1 MKESLRLLG
10 FLRPYLGWVAL
21 SVLAGV
27 ATVVSNIALLGTSA
41 YLIASATLHPS
52 IALLQV
58 AIVGVRFFGLARGI
72 FRYLERLASHS
83 VNFRLLA
90 RLRTW
95 FYQSIEPLAPAS
107 LVHQQS
113 GDLLNRAIGDIETL
127 ENFYV
132 RVVSPVIV
140 AAVVTAGMG
149 LYLGS
154 FSPALGGVLL
164 AGMLFSGLALP
175 LLADRFNRAPGRR
188 WVNARADLSALVVDS
203 IQGLPDLLAF
213 GAEGAATQK
222 IQTASQ
228 AGMRAQR
235 RMLWSGA
242 VVGSLNQLFTHL
254 TLWVVLILA
263 IPLVTAASLD
273 GVLLA
278 VLVLITLASFEAVT
292 PLAQAAQFWQ
302 TSRQSAR
309 RLFEIADEPL
319 PVPEPASPIPAPR
332 SAALQV
338 KDLTFSYAPGLSP
351 TLKGLTFS
359 LAPGKVLA
367 VVGPSGAGKSTL
379 ANILLRFWDVDAG
392 RVMLDGRDI
401 RAYTSTDVRRMTA
414 LVSQSTYLFNA
425 TLRQNLLMAS
435 PHASEEALLSVLES
449 VTLGDWLRSLPDG
462 LDTWLGERGLQVS
475 GGERQRLA
483 LARALLQDAP
493 LVILDEPTAN
503 LDAITESQVLSLLRQ
518 VLAGRTVLWI
528 THRLAGLDWA
538 DEILVLDDGQLVERG
553 RHAQL
558 LAAGGLYAQMFQAR
572 VNQVS
577 P

>member
-1 MKESLRLLG
+1 MTELRRLLG

-41 YLIASATLHPS
+41 YLIASAALHPS

-95 FYQSIEPLAPAS
+95 FYQAVEPLAPAR
-107 LVHQQS
+107 LIHQPS
-113 GDLLNRAIGDIETL
+113 GDLLSRAMGDIETL

-132 RVVSPVIV
+132 RAVSPVIV

-149 LYLGS
+149 LYVGS

-164 AGMLFSGLALP
+164 GGMLLSGLAVP
-175 LLADRFNRAPGRR
+175 LLAGLLNRVQGSR
-188 WVNARADLSALVVDS
+188 WVNARADLSARVVDS
-203 IQGLPDLLAF
+203 IQGLPDLLAC
-213 GAEGAATQK
+213 GAESAALQN
-222 IQTASQ
+222 IQAASQ
-228 AGMRAQR
+228 VGIRAQR

-242 VVGSLNQLFTHL
+242 VTGSLNQLFTHL
-254 TLWVVLILA
+254 TLWAVLLIA
-263 IPLVTAASLD
+263 IPLVSAASLD

-319 PVPEPASPIPAPR
+319 PVPEPGSPIPAPGL
-332 SAALQV
+332 AALQV
-338 KDLTFSYAPGLSP
+338 KNLTFRYAPDLP
-351 TLKGLTFS
+351 PALYDLNFS
-359 LAPGKVLA
+359 LIPGQVLA
-367 VVGPSGAGKSTL
+367 LIGPSGAGKSTL
-379 ANILLRFWDVDAG
+379 ANILLRFWDVGAG
-392 RVMLDGRDI
+392 MVLLDGHDI
-401 RAYTSTDVRRMTA
+401 RAYTSMDIRRMTA

-425 TLRQNLLMAS
+425 TLRQNLLLAS
-435 PHASEEALLSVLES
+435 PNAPEEDLSSVLER
-449 VTLGDWLRSLPDG
+449 VALGAWLRSLPDG
-462 LDTWLGERGLQVS
+462 LDTWLGEHGLQVS

-483 LARALLQDAP
+483 LARAILQDAP

-503 LDAITESQVLSLLRQ
+503 LDAVTESQVLSLLRQ

-538 DEILVLDDGQLVERG
+538 DEILVLNDGQLVERG
-553 RHAQL
+553 TQAQL
-558 LAAGGLYAQMFQAR
+558 LVAGGLYAQMQHTQM
-572 VNQVS
+572 NLID
-577 P
+577 